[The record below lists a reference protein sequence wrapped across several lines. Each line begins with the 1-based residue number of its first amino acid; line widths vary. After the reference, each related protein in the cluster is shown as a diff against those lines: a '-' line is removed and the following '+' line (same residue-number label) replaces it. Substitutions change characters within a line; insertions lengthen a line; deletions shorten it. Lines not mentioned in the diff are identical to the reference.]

1 MVEDEKGDL
10 VDTTVSVIFPMFE
23 VEAEVDEKGD
33 VVVSV
38 TEVDEKVNLVDTPVI
53 MLIRKSEVKIFEVVL
68 IVLGKYEVKRWSV
81 IIEDGKLDRD
91 VKPGD
96 TVIDGKLNT
105 VDILPAVVS
114 IEVECIIVTGFSG
127 VFGGNIVD
135 ELGSLVEVSIAD
147 VNVIVLCTAEE
158 DEEGNLVETLVQ
170 VVLGGF
176 KVEISKDVE
185 VEVDFMDGVS
195 YSLNV
200 WGRDAVIKFDVEK
213 YVIGEDGK
221 LDKVNDVL
229 LNPVD
234 ILSAVVSEVVE

>member
-1 MVEDEKGDL
+1 MVITVVLVLLCKSGVYVSDVVVVEDEK
-10 VDTTVSVIFPMFE
+10 
-23 VEAEVDEKGD
+23 DE
-33 VVVSV
+33 
-38 TEVDEKVNLVDTPVI
+38 EVNLVD
-53 MLIRKSEVKIFEVVL
+53 S
-68 IVLGKYEVKRWSV
+68 
-81 IIEDGKLDRD
+81 
-91 VKPGD
+91 
-96 TVIDGKLNT
+96 
-105 VDILPAVVS
+105 
-114 IEVECIIVTGFSG
+114 
-127 VFGGNIVD
+127 
-135 ELGSLVEVSIAD
+135 
-147 VNVIVLCTAEE
+147 
-158 DEEGNLVETLVQ
+158 LVQ